1 MPLQLN
7 LLHEEKAEQRQRKRD
22 PIKIS
27 IMIGIAITALLA
39 VNYLWGGYR
48 LLDLKRKLGAT
59 EEEWKKVEP
68 KVDAAQKRIQELNN
82 IIAITR
88 SLDQMIDARFYW
100 APMLERIAH
109 CVTPNIQLTNFEA
122 VADGEKG
129 VVVTLDGMAG
139 GREPR
144 AVAEDFRQMLLEQ
157 VGKEQSEVK
166 VEFKTLE
173 DLDTLVNVGGSDVAT
188 AHFAVAVSFNPYSK
202 KGDKPA
208 ERRR

>member
-68 KVDAAQKRIQELNN
+68 KVGAAQKRIQELNN

-122 VADGEKG
+122 MADGEKG

-173 DLDTLVNVGGSDVAT
+173 DLDTLVNVGGSNVAT

-202 KGDKPA
+202 KGEKPA

>member
-7 LLHEEKAEQRQRKRD
+7 LLHEERAEQRQRKRD

-48 LLDLKRKLGAT
+48 LLDLKRKLSAT

-68 KVDAAQKRIQELNN
+68 KVGAAQKRIQELNN
-82 IIAITR
+82 IIATTR

-122 VADGEKG
+122 MADGEKG

-173 DLDTLVNVGGSDVAT
+173 DLDTLVNVGGSNVAT

-202 KGDKPA
+202 KGEKPA

>member
-59 EEEWKKVEP
+59 EEEWKKVDP
-68 KVDAAQKRIQELNN
+68 KVGAAQKRIQELNN

-202 KGDKPA
+202 KGEKPA